1 MIQEIIQQYD
11 FNLRFAKILVE
22 DLSQEQMTFCPYPGL
37 ENHPAF
43 TLGHLITGSALII
56 EDLGG
61 KYEIPDGWSE
71 LFLRRGPG
79 NPRLPNPDKAIYP
92 LKEELITELEN
103 QHERLKHILNLVDP
117 FKLNEAISWRF
128 SSYMPTLKDL
138 LIFMCINHEA
148 MHLGQLSAWRR
159 AMKMPSALAMI

>member
-1 MIQEIIQQYD
+1 MIQEIIHQYD

-22 DLSQEQMTFCPYPGL
+22 DLSEEQMTLCPYPGL

-43 TLGHLITGSALII
+43 TLGHLITGSALTN

-79 NPRLPNPDKAIYP
+79 DPRLPDLEKSIYP

-103 QHERLKHILNLVDP
+103 QHERLKDKIRLIDP
-117 FKLNEAISWRF
+117 FKLNEPISWRF
-128 SSYMPTLKDL
+128 SYYMPTLKDL

-159 AMKMPSALAMI
+159 AMKLPSALAML